1 MKCSAFYINAFSR
14 GSVGAGRAPQACP
27 PSLPSCPQDLKAA
40 LNEAIAAL
48 ATPSSAQGL
57 WERLQQ
63 AVVVQPQLPAASGQP
78 HVLPMFDISYELHE
92 VEVRVHGVFKVQLN
106 KVHNF

>member
-1 MKCSAFYINAFSR
+1 M
-14 GSVGAGRAPQACP
+14 
-27 PSLPSCPQDLKAA
+27 QDLKAA

-48 ATPSSAQGL
+48 ASPATAQGL

-78 HVLPMFDISYELHE
+78 HVLPLFDISYELHE
-92 VEVRVHGVFKVQLN
+92 VEVRNLLSSSRVMAAV
-106 KVHNF
+106 

>member
-1 MKCSAFYINAFSR
+1 M
-14 GSVGAGRAPQACP
+14 
-27 PSLPSCPQDLKAA
+27 QDLKAA

-48 ATPSSAQGL
+48 ASPATAQGL

-78 HVLPMFDISYELHE
+78 HVLPLFDISYELHE
-92 VEVRVHGVFKVQLN
+92 VEVRKLLPSSQVMAAVCRA
-106 KVHNF
+106 